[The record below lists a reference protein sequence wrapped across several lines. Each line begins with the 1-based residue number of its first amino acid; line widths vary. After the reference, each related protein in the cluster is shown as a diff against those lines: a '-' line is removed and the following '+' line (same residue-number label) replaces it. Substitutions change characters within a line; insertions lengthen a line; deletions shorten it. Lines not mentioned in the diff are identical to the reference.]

1 MLFSLGSICGIAEGV
16 DQSATKPEPNPADP
30 LYLVSYDHGGLVFW
44 GVDHFAAHLRE
55 SIAWLD
61 RHPGFKVGLDNEAY
75 TYDYLAEHDPQFLD
89 ELRLDL
95 QKYAGR
101 FGLATCTYGQ
111 PLSTFI
117 NEESNIRQIAYAL
130 RATKKYFGYTPAV
143 YAMSEHA
150 MHSQI
155 PQIALGFG
163 FQGALMR
170 THYMMYGFNP
180 TFDVPVGWWV
190 GLDGSRIPTV
200 PTYHGQGAEFART
213 PVDNW
218 FLTRYPYA
226 TPRSG
231 QLSPEQYR
239 ARFAHIK
246 PLLAS
251 RLDDA
256 GLKKEALVAE
266 AEVNPQYHW
275 LLLDEL
281 FAKLPAPVVEMPTQP
296 NDFTVRMPWGYCG
309 NEIWDACRRGE
320 VLALTAERLA
330 ALSMLLGGE
339 SHEPELERAW
349 KKLLVGQHHDVQI
362 VGLVPDA
369 RRFLKDSHAA
379 SAGVADTALQFVAR
393 KMKGEGFAQ
402 VTVFNPLSWPRR
414 QWIETTVALRRG
426 DKVNGLLVQHEGKPV
441 PFALLSTHRF
451 SSGDILEARLAFEA
465 EIPALGFSAYSIVA
479 APRQAD
485 GKPVEPPPIPERV
498 EVDAEHLRISTPF
511 FDAQLDP
518 QGGIA
523 SLVDKRNG
531 APLLVPGQRSGFF
544 AGRINGVD
552 CESQGRWV
560 LHSDNPGTAVPSAV
574 AREYGFIG
582 GIAYTLEITFRAD
595 SPQLDCRVRFTFGG
609 QKIGRLSDDPRD
621 GASAFVHE
629 PKLRFKCF
637 PVTGEGATGV
647 RDLPFAVSETPGR
660 YVEGNYWNALA
671 GAQGGL
677 AYFNRGSMCSVRE
690 ADGGFSIPLAYAMYY
705 IWGTRMLHGDYTY
718 EFAVA
723 PFAGGWKAADLH
735 RRALGYN
742 FPVVS
747 ASGVPG
753 SGELGET
760 QRALEFGGDNVLLS
774 ALYSEEGKIFA
785 RLYESQGV
793 TGHATMRYLPGPARL
808 TEVDLLGREQAPVGR
823 EINFRPW
830 QFRTVRI
837 DPDR

>member
-1 MLFSLGSICGIAEGV
+1 M
-16 DQSATKPEPNPADP
+16 
-30 LYLVSYDHGGLVFW
+30 FW
-44 GVDHFAAHLRE
+44 GIDHFAANLRE

-61 RHPGFKVGLDNEAY
+61 RHPAFKVGLDNEAY
-75 TYDYLAEHDPQFLD
+75 TYDYLATHDPQLLD

-95 QKYAGR
+95 KRYAGR

-117 NEESNIRQIAYAL
+117 NEESNIRQIAYAI
-130 RATKKYFGYTPAV
+130 RADQKYFGYSPAV

-190 GLDGSRIPTV
+190 GLDGSRIPAV
-200 PTYHGQGAEFART
+200 PTYKGEGAEFART

-218 FLTRYPYA
+218 FLTRYPYV
-226 TPRSG
+226 TPSG
-231 QLSPEQYR
+231 SQLTPEQYR
-239 ARFAHIK
+239 VRFAGIR

-266 AEVNPQYHW
+266 ADGNPQYHW

-281 FAKLPAPVVEMPTQP
+281 FSQFSAPAVEMPTQP

-309 NEIWDACRRGE
+309 NEIWNACRRGE
-320 VLALTAERLA
+320 VRVLTAERLA
-330 ALSMLLGGE
+330 ALAFLLGGE
-339 SHEPELERAW
+339 NHERELDRAW
-349 KKLLVGQHHDVQI
+349 KNLLVGQHHDVQI

-369 RRFLKDSHAA
+369 RRFLADSQAA
-379 SAGVADTALQFVAR
+379 SAGVADAAFQFVAR
-393 KMKGEGFAQ
+393 KMKGEGIAQ
-402 VTVFNPLSWPRR
+402 VTVFNPLSWSRR

-426 DKVNGLLVQHEGKPV
+426 DKVNGLLVRHEGKSV
-441 PFALLSTHRF
+441 PFALLSTQRF
-451 SSGDILEARLAFEA
+451 SNGDILEARLAFEA
-465 EIPALGFSAYSIVA
+465 ELPALSFSAYSIGT
-479 APRQAD
+479 APRQAN
-485 GKPVEPPPIPERV
+485 GKPVEPLPIPERV
-498 EVDAEHLRISTPF
+498 EVDAEHLRVTTPF
-511 FDAQLDP
+511 FEAHLDP
-518 QGGIA
+518 HGGIA
-523 SLVDKRNG
+523 SLVDKHSG
-531 APLLVPGQRSGFF
+531 ASLLAPGKRSAVF

-552 CESQGRWV
+552 CESQGHWV
-560 LHSDNPGTAVPSAV
+560 LHSSDKDTAIPSAV
-574 AREYGFIG
+574 AREYGFVG

-595 SPQLDCRVRFTFGG
+595 TPQLDCRVRFTFAG
-609 QKIGRLSDDPRD
+609 QKIGQLSDDPRD

-637 PVTGEGATGV
+637 PVTGEGVTGV
-647 RDLPFAVSETPGR
+647 RDLPFAVAETPDR
-660 YVEGNYWNALA
+660 YVQGNYWTALA

-677 AYFNRGSMCSVRE
+677 AYFNLGTMCSVRE
-690 ADGGFSIPLAYAMYY
+690 QDGGFSIPLAFAMYY
-705 IWGTRMLHGDYTY
+705 IWGTRMLDGDYTY

-723 PFAGGWKAADLH
+723 PFGGGWKTADLH
-735 RRALGYN
+735 RRALCYN
-742 FPVVS
+742 FAVVS
-747 ASGVPG
+747 ASGAPG

-760 QRALEFGGDNVLLS
+760 QRTLEFGGDNVLLS
-774 ALYSEEGKIFA
+774 ALYSEDGKIFA
-785 RLYESQGV
+785 RLYESQGQ
-793 TGHATMRYLPGPARL
+793 TGNATMRYLPGPARL
-808 TEVDLLGREQAPVGR
+808 TEVDLLGRGQVPAAR
-823 EINFRPW
+823 ELIFRPW

-837 DPDR
+837 EPGR